1 MFKPL
6 HLIIGFLVAISP
18 VAYAQSSTIAY
29 STFLE
34 APQRFGQQPGFG
46 YYGGAQATSSIF
58 GVSFVPTVSG
68 YVSDVWIAAGSSLS
82 DVGTDIF
89 DLYLATSGSEME
101 PETIFASAEIQGEL
115 SKRESVVHIP
125 SDSQSIFIEQ
135 GKMYW
140 MLIAPGLGTPEVG
153 WLGGPPNAP
162 PGSHSAYPDSGSST
176 GWFVSPNNSNGA
188 MRIDVTPVPEPSTHL
203 LMLSG
208 FLLTFSCYQYRMKR
222 GNTGVHPCA
231 PADRLQRASSTSA
244 VG

>member
-1 MFKPL
+1 MFKAL
-6 HLIIGFLVAISP
+6 HLIIGCLVAISP
-18 VAYAQSSTIAY
+18 FAHAQSTTVAY

-34 APQRFGQQPGFG
+34 APQRFGQQPSFG
-46 YYGGAQATSSIF
+46 YYGGAQVTTSIF
-58 GVSFVPTVSG
+58 GVSFVPTISG
-68 YVSDVWIAAGSSLS
+68 NVSDVWIAVGSSLS

-153 WLGGPPNAP
+153 WLGGPPNEP
-162 PGSHSAYPDSGSST
+162 PGSYSAYPDSGSPT
-176 GWFVSPNNSNGA
+176 GWFVSPINSNGA
-188 MRIDVTPVPEPSTHL
+188 MRVDVTPVPEPSTYL
-203 LMLSG
+203 LMLIG
-208 FLLTFSCYQYRMKR
+208 LLLTLSCYQYRMKR
-222 GNTGVHPCA
+222 GEADAN
-231 PADRLQRASSTSA
+231 PAL
-244 VG
+244 